1 MDFLSALGE
10 QSGGKAMIVAG
21 LKLAELIEAVKGTGK
36 KGTLTLSIELRP
48 AEKEFGGN
56 VVGVMSNIDI
66 KIKKPDLPL
75 AETFFFVDDDGN
87 LTRNDPRQEEMFAE
101 RKEVR

>member
-87 LTRNDPRQEEMFAE
+87 LTRNDPRQEEMFEE
-101 RKEVR
+101 RKAAK